1 MLFELGFSM
10 LVVSMNQPY
19 YAKTDLTG
27 KPEQTKVRKQIISF
41 FQKYITSETPKL
53 SYFAPLAAIFFSS
66 YSLSRLP
73 SRPFHNDY
81 IEILPT
87 IAICKGCKTS
97 QKLDA

>member
-41 FQKYITSETPKL
+41 FQKYITSETSKM
-53 SYFAPLAAIFFSS
+53 SYFAPHTVLVDCLVGLFIM
-66 YSLSRLP
+66 
-73 SRPFHNDY
+73 
-81 IEILPT
+81 IT
-87 IAICKGCKTS
+87 
-97 QKLDA
+97 

>member
-53 SYFAPLAAIFFSS
+53 SYFAPLAAIFFSPHTV
-66 YSLSRLP
+66 LVDCLVGL
-73 SRPFHNDY
+73 FMMVKY
-81 IEILPT
+81 IEILLK
-87 IAICKGCKTS
+87 IATYM
-97 QKLDA
+97 

>member
-41 FQKYITSETPKL
+41 FQKYITSETPKCH
-53 SYFAPLAAIFFSS
+53 IF
-66 YSLSRLP
+66 YNIKLEI
-73 SRPFHNDY
+73 
-81 IEILPT
+81 IERT
-87 IAICKGCKTS
+87 KRFVT
-97 QKLDA
+97 